1 MKRAELNV
9 EGKPTLRFHDLRHC
23 YASMLIAEGL
33 SSADV
38 AVQMGHSH
46 SGITESIYIHQFDA
60 ERADDRIRSAVGAAM
75 GG

>member
-1 MKRAELNV
+1 
-9 EGKPTLRFHDLRHC
+9 
-23 YASMLIAEGL
+23 MLIAEGL

-38 AVQMGHSH
+38 AAQMGHAH

-60 ERADDRIRSAVGAAM
+60 ERADNRIRSAVGSAM